1 MSSKGNG
8 PQLANTVTCQSN
20 MPSEQ
25 FKFNSTLQNG
35 FPNNNQT
42 SFLYPMNYNF
52 ISNSNI
58 INGNS
63 NNINSS
69 IQSQNNSIDNQNI
82 NQSLANYQ
90 NFNLN
95 PQNMQ
100 TQISPSSKFSMLSY
114 QNADPQLTSTFTP
127 FLQPKQ
133 SMEAKIGSLNPST
146 KQKKIRKLF
155 SVEEDHLLTTIMYGQ
170 PFTTWIAVAAQIP
183 GRTARQCR
191 DRWANYL
198 SPNNKNGP
206 WSQNEDEILAEKHK
220 EYGPQWTII
229 SKFFDGRSENNV
241 KNRWYTH
248 LKHKYYGKS
257 INNDFMKINTLPPN
271 ARGQSNYSDSLK
283 NQHNLQMLG
292 NNNNYGNLYYY
303 GDQVNTS
310 QQMNNMNSNI
320 DSSNSFK
327 KFPHSENSLITNNNN
342 KTWNPQASTPYID
355 PNLRASNSITQP
367 GITTINSVPISP
379 MLYNQNNINS
389 MNFSNTIMTSSSSSD
404 FTSTSKSTTINS
416 KRAPLPPISSLVS

>member
-8 PQLANTVTCQSN
+8 HQLANTVTCQTN
-20 MPSEQ
+20 MTSEQ

-35 FPNNNQT
+35 YQINNQ
-42 SFLYPMNYNF
+42 SSYLYPTNYNF

-63 NNINSS
+63 NYINSS
-69 IQSQNNSIDNQNI
+69 IQSKNNSIDNQNI
-82 NQSLANYQ
+82 NQSLVSYQ
-90 NFNLN
+90 NFNSN

-100 TQISPSSKFSMLSY
+100 AQNSPSSKFSMLSY
-114 QNADPQLTSTFTP
+114 QSADPNLSSKFTP

-133 SMEAKIGSLNPST
+133 SMESKIGSLNPST

-248 LKHKYYGKS
+248 LKHKYCGKS
-257 INNDFMKINTLPPN
+257 INNDFMKINPLPPN

-303 GDQVNTS
+303 GDQVNSS
-310 QQMNNMNSNI
+310 QQMNSMNSNI
-320 DSSNSFK
+320 DSSISFK
-327 KFPHSENSLITNNNN
+327 KFPHSENSLITNNA
-342 KTWNPQASTPYID
+342 TWNPQASMPYID
-355 PNLRASNSITQP
+355 PNLRASNNMAQQ
-367 GITTINSVPISP
+367 GIASINSSP
-379 MLYNQNNINS
+379 FAPTLYNQNDINS
-389 MNFSNTIMTSSSSSD
+389 TNFSNTIMTSSSNSNLNSA
-404 FTSTSKSTTINS
+404 SKSTTMNS